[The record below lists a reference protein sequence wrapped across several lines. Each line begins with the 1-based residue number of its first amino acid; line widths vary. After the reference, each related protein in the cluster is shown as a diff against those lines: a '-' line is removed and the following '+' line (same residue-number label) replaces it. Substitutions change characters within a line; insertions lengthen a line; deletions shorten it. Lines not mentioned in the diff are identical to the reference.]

1 MTSENTAGQADTQLG
16 VVQQT
21 LFIPLAARAR
31 ETRRKR
37 PVLHDPRAAELIA
50 SIDVDAAKYERGFG
64 GWMMVLRTAIY
75 DFWVRQFLA
84 EHPAGTVVELGTGL
98 NTRFDRVDNG
108 QVHWIDLDLPD
119 VIALRGRFFTDTSRR
134 RMVPAS
140 VLSDEWLPVVADSP
154 GPYFFVTEGVLA
166 YLPEQDVT
174 ATLARLATRFRGAR
188 LALDTYPQRL
198 LQQQHKLAAAAGHR
212 AAGSGRATTPG
223 RCSGSACGWTSRPR
237 SPGRPGTCAASCRR
251 ATGTC
256 CCRWPTRCWAGC
268 SPRSACSPPP
278 ARPDRHSK
286 VSCSAAG
293 AGGGAGAAG
302 PRQRRMGG
310 GLPRPTW

>member
-198 LQQQHKLAAAAGHR
+198 LQQQHKMAQRRGIARWQWACDDPRALQRLGLRLDESATVTRPPRDMRRQLPPGYRYLLLPLADPLL
-212 AAGSGRATTPG
+212 GRMFATLSLFT
-223 RCSGSACGWTSRPR
+223 
-237 SPGRPGTCAASCRR
+237 
-251 ATGTC
+251 ATG
-256 CCRWPTRCWAGC
+256 
-268 SPRSACSPPP
+268 P
-278 ARPDRHSK
+278 A
-286 VSCSAAG
+286 
-293 AGGGAGAAG
+293 
-302 PRQRRMGG
+302 
-310 GLPRPTW
+310 